1 MSQIQSR
8 VASSATNSASKNKS
22 TTSSCSSSK
31 KLPLASMASNKFVPL
46 AVLKDTV
53 RVANPI
59 KQSPTPYPK
68 NRAVLPVIIPVP
80 QITTPPEHPPHYIP
94 AFNYSQESLENQGE
108 PADIPNS
115 WKFPGQLPGTQPVV
129 ILESW
134 KHAGGKFI
142 DNQSDN
148 SDRVVPILQVTGPN
162 SPTYAAT
169 AAQGVPMSS
178 KQVFRNPHKDHMAK
192 EAKKWEII
200 EANWDTWNDASSNFL
215 KNKVEGRN
223 ATFTAVYKIAKQ
235 PRLDWGDGPDTD
247 HKIGY
252 INSWLEDQKK
262 FNQLPPEVIY
272 FEGVD
277 EKRNEYRCI
286 HKTYRDYFIWQKR
299 QDEKDAMEVQNDNS
313 LPSIPAPKPKGKQK
327 ALLPSPS
334 SSSSLYVSSGELEKT
349 LNELFDEMVI
359 ECSKT
364 EKSNWKGK
372 LANAGP
378 SN

>member
-1 MSQIQSR
+1 MSQTQSC
-8 VASSATNSASKNKS
+8 VTSSATNSAGKNKS
-22 TTSSCSSSK
+22 TSSSCSSGK
-31 KLPLASMASNKFVPL
+31 KSSSASMASNKFAPL
-46 AVLKDTV
+46 AILKDM
-53 RVANPI
+53 
-59 KQSPTPYPK
+59 
-68 NRAVLPVIIPVP
+68 
-80 QITTPPEHPPHYIP
+80 ITTPLEHPPHYIL

-115 WKFPGQLPGTQPVV
+115 WKFPGQLPGMQPVV
-129 ILESW
+129 IPESW
-134 KHAGGKFI
+134 KRAGGKFI

-148 SDRVVPILQVTGPN
+148 SDQIVPILQVHGPN
-162 SPTYAAT
+162 SLTFAAA
-169 AAQGVPMSS
+169 AAQGVPTNS
-178 KQVFRNPHKDHMAK
+178 KQVFRNLHKDCMAE

-200 EANWDTWNDASSNFL
+200 EADWDAWNDASSNFL
-215 KNKVEGRN
+215 KYEVEGRN

-235 PRLDWGDGPDTD
+235 PGLDWGDGPDND

-262 FNQLPPEVIY
+262 FNQPPPKIIY

-277 EKRNEYRCI
+277 EKCNEYKCI
-286 HKTYRDYFIWQKR
+286 YKTYRDYFIWQKR

-313 LPSIPAPKPKGKQK
+313 SPSIPAPKSKGKQK
-327 ALLPSPS
+327 ALPPSPS
-334 SSSSLYVSSGELEKT
+334 SSSSSYVSSGELEKT
-349 LNELFDEMVI
+349 LNELFNEMVI